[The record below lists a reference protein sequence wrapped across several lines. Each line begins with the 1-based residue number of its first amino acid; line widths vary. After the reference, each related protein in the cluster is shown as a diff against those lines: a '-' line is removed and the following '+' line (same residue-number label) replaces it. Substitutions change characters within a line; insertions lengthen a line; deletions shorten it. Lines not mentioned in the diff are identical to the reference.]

1 MAGSLLLLLDDI
13 AAVLD
18 DVSVMTKVA
27 AKKTAGVLGDDLA
40 LNAEQVTGSAAN
52 RELPIVWSVAKGSMW
67 NKVILVPLF
76 LALSYFLPALIPYV
90 LIVGGAFLA
99 FEGVEKVLHSWHKS
113 RHKHAVPTAHSNP
126 VADMAFDE
134 KAKINGAIRTDFIL
148 SAEIIAISLGTMAS
162 QPILKQSIALA
173 VISVVVTIGVYGL
186 VAGIVKM
193 DDVGFW
199 LKRKTSQ
206 MAHKLGDLLIN
217 STPYLMRFLSIAG
230 TFAMFLVGGDIIVHN
245 IPFLAH
251 IAHDIEAANPGFTG
265 TLLAKGF
272 SLVNGAV
279 VGALIVWGVSMVNGL
294 RGDAKAVH

>member
-1 MAGSLLLLLDDI
+1 MAGSLLMLLDDI

-40 LNAEQVTGSAAN
+40 LNAEQVTGSPAN
-52 RELPIVWSVAKGSMW
+52 RELPIVWAVAKGAFW
-67 NKVILVPLF
+67 NKVILVPFF
-76 LALSYFLPALIPYV
+76 LALSYFLPFLIGPV
-90 LIVGGAFLA
+90 LIIGGCFLA

-113 RHKHAVPTAHSNP
+113 KHKNQLNHADTP
-126 VADMAFDE
+126 VSDVAFDE
-134 KAKINGAIRTDFIL
+134 KSKISGAIRTDFIL
-148 SAEIIAISLGTMAS
+148 SAEIIAISLGTMVGR
-162 QPILKQSIALA
+162 PILEQAIALA
-173 VISVVVTIGVYGL
+173 VISVVVTAGVYGL

-193 DDVGFW
+193 DDAGFW
-199 LKRKTSQ
+199 LKRKTSTL
-206 MAHKLGDLLIN
+206 AHKVGDFLIN

-251 IAHDIEAANPGFTG
+251 VAHDIEASNTG
-265 TLLAKGF
+265 ISAFLLAKGF

-279 VGALIVWGVSMVNGL
+279 VGSVIVWIVTMINSL
-294 RGDAKAVH
+294 RGKKAAH

>member
-40 LNAEQVTGSAAN
+40 LNAEQVSGSASH
-52 RELPIVWSVAKGSMW
+52 RELPIVWAVAKGSFW

-76 LALSYFLPALIPYV
+76 LALSYFLPFMIGPV

-99 FEGVEKVLHSWHKS
+99 FEGVEKVLHSIHKM
-113 RHKHAVPTAHSNP
+113 RHKHDATHSADT
-126 VADMAFDE
+126 VADVAFDE
-134 KAKINGAIRTDFIL
+134 KGKIKGAIRTDFIL
-148 SAEIIAISLGTMAS
+148 SAEIIAISLGSMS
-162 QPILKQSIALA
+162 HEPILKQAIALA
-173 VISVVVTIGVYGL
+173 IISIVFTAGVYGL

-199 LKRKTSQ
+199 LK
-206 MAHKLGDLLIN
+206 HKPSAIAQKFGGFLIN
-217 STPYLMRFLSIAG
+217 STPYLMRFLTIAG
-230 TFAMFLVGGDIIVHN
+230 TAAMFLVGGSIIVHN

-251 IAHDIEAANPGFTG
+251 ISHELDSQFAGIMKF
-265 TLLAKGF
+265 
-272 SLVNGAV
+272 LVVHGLDV
-279 VGALIVWGVSMVNGL
+279 LVGAIIGGIIVWVVNLINSL
-294 RGDAKAVH
+294 RGTKAAH